1 MAKKVFSF
9 DDLTRLIDE
18 DYSWRR
24 KELKIV
30 KDQIPNTNSPL
41 QSATL
46 RFAVPILYAHWEG
59 FAKKSCELYLEFVS
73 NKYLKHKDLKP
84 QFIALSMSKIL
95 GSLEMKN
102 IEEKTKTVQFLLNEI
117 DKNSNIPTKNVIQT
131 KSNLR
136 YEVFEEMIFLL
147 NLDSNKFNNFKSLIN
162 DLVDARNNIAHG
174 NYQRVPLSTYENMH
188 IDVQTLMELLKT
200 ELENSALTES
210 FKYDI
215 AIA

>member
-1 MAKKVFSF
+1 MAKKVFTF

-73 NKYLKHKDLKP
+73 NKYLKHNELKP
-84 QFIALSMSKIL
+84 QFIALSMSKKL
-95 GSLEMKN
+95 GNLEMKN
-102 IEEKTKTVQFLLNEI
+102 IEEKTKTVEFLLNEI
-117 DKNSNIPTKNVIQT
+117 DKSSNIPTKNVIQT

-147 NLDSNKFNNFKSLIN
+147 HLDINKFHNFKSLIN
-162 DLVDARNNIAHG
+162 DVVDARNNIAHG
-174 NYQRVPLSTYENMH
+174 NYQRVPFSTYINMH
-188 IDVQTLMELLKT
+188 IDIQTLMELLKT
-200 ELENSALTES
+200 ELENSALNES
-210 FKYDI
+210 FKYNI